1 MNRDQ
6 SKGRIEAASGR
17 AREIIGRVKGNE
29 GLEQKGKRQKDL
41 GRARAAYGNLQ
52 EKIKNTPPS
61 A

>member
-1 MNRDQ
+1 MNKDQ

-52 EKIKNTPPS
+52 EKIKNTKPTP
-61 A
+61 